1 MIEPAI
7 YDMTLYQGATF
18 EKQFTV
24 KTNGTAVNWTG
35 YTGQFEVKSI
45 PDDVV
50 VFNITPTL
58 GGAAGTISIT
68 ITAAQSATTSSGP
81 YNYNLRLTSG
91 TYVTWLLRGTL
102 TVVSETSV
110 G

>member
-1 MIEPAI
+1 MIQPAI

-45 PDDVV
+45 PDDAV
-50 VFNITPTL
+50 VFDITPTL

-68 ITAAQSATTSSGP
+68 ITAAASASTPSGP

>member
-1 MIEPAI
+1 MIEPAV

-35 YTGQFEVKSI
+35 YTI
-45 PDDVV
+45 PGDAVI
-50 VFNITPTL
+50 FNITPTL

-68 ITAAQSATTSSGP
+68 ITAAASATTPSGP

-91 TYVTWLLRGTL
+91 AYVTWLLRGTL

>member
-1 MIEPAI
+1 MIEPAV

-45 PDDVV
+45 PADEV

-68 ITAAQSATTSSGP
+68 ITAAQSASTPSGP
-81 YNYNLRLTSG
+81 YNYNLKLTSG

-102 TVVSETSV
+102 TVISETSV